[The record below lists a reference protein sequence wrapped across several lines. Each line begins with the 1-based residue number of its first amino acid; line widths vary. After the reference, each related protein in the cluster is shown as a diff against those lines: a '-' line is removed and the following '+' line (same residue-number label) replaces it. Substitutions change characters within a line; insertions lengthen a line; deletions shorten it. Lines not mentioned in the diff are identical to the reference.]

1 MFLKINISKNKM
13 FKRKTKDGKDE
24 KETKETLDTVKK
36 EIEKMTKGIAD
47 KEAEIAQQQAKAT
60 SLREEAK
67 ELLKKN
73 DKDGAERKLKLMQNV
88 NGQIKTASQVVNQL
102 STVLASLETRRE
114 QIELK
119 MSATVATK
127 MLDKT
132 AAMGDQ
138 ATDLL
143 TNIRE
148 HEQMS
153 ADFLSQLN
161 DGDRDKAAAVANDLA
176 DLMAELDQENF
187 ADIPVTLPGQVAASS
202 NLDVMVEI

>member
-1 MFLKINISKNKM
+1 M
-13 FKRKTKDGKDE
+13 FKRKTKDGNDDK
-24 KETKETLDTVKK
+24 KTKEALDTVKK

-47 KEAEIAQQQAKAT
+47 KEAEIALQQAKAT

-88 NGQIKTASQVVNQL
+88 NSQIKTSSQVVNQL

-127 MLDKT
+127 MLDNT

-138 ATDLL
+138 AADLL
-143 TNIRE
+143 SNIRE

-153 ADFLSQLN
+153 ADFLTQLN
-161 DGDRDKAAAVANDLA
+161 EGDRDKASAIANDLA
-176 DLMAELDQENF
+176 NLMAEIDEENF
-187 ADIPVTLPGQVAASS
+187 ADIPVSLPGQVAAS
-202 NLDVMVEI
+202 NDLDIMVEI

>member
-1 MFLKINISKNKM
+1 M
-13 FKRKTKDGKDE
+13 FKRKTKDGNDDK
-24 KETKETLDTVKK
+24 KTKEALDTVKK

-47 KEAEIAQQQAKAT
+47 KEAEIALQQAKVT

-88 NGQIKTASQVVNQL
+88 NSQIKTSSQVVNQL

-127 MLDKT
+127 MLDNT

-138 ATDLL
+138 AADLL
-143 TNIRE
+143 SNIRE

-153 ADFLSQLN
+153 ADFLTQLN
-161 DGDRDKAAAVANDLA
+161 EGDRDKASAIANDLA
-176 DLMAELDQENF
+176 NLMAEIDEENF
-187 ADIPVTLPGQVAASS
+187 ADIPVSLPGQVAAS
-202 NLDVMVEI
+202 NDLDIMVEIRAICK

>member
-1 MFLKINISKNKM
+1 M
-13 FKRKTKDGKDE
+13 FKRKTKDGNDDK
-24 KETKETLDTVKK
+24 KTKETLDTVKK

-88 NGQIKTASQVVNQL
+88 NNQIKTASQVVNQL
-102 STVLASLETRRE
+102 STVLSSLETRRE

-119 MSATVATK
+119 MSATVAAK
-127 MLDKT
+127 MLDNT

-143 TNIRE
+143 SNIRE

-153 ADFLSQLN
+153 ADFLTQLN
-161 DGDRDKAAAVANDLA
+161 EGDRDKASAIANDLA
-176 DLMAELDQENF
+176 NLMAEIDEENF
-187 ADIPVTLPGQVAASS
+187 ADIPVSLPGQVTAS
-202 NLDVMVEI
+202 NDLDVMVEI

>member
-1 MFLKINISKNKM
+1 M

-148 HEQMS
+148 HEQVS

>member
-1 MFLKINISKNKM
+1 M

>member
-1 MFLKINISKNKM
+1 M

-132 AAMGDQ
+132 AVMGDQ

>member
-1 MFLKINISKNKM
+1 M

-148 HEQMS
+148 HEQIS

>member
-1 MFLKINISKNKM
+1 M
-13 FKRKTKDGKDE
+13 
-24 KETKETLDTVKK
+24 
-36 EIEKMTKGIAD
+36 
-47 KEAEIAQQQAKAT
+47 
-60 SLREEAK
+60 REEAK

-88 NGQIKTASQVVNQL
+88 NSQIKTSSQVVNQL

-127 MLDKT
+127 MLDNT

-138 ATDLL
+138 AADLL
-143 TNIRE
+143 SNIRE

-153 ADFLSQLN
+153 ADFLTQLN
-161 DGDRDKAAAVANDLA
+161 EGDRDKASAIANDLA
-176 DLMAELDQENF
+176 NLMAEIDEENF
-187 ADIPVTLPGQVAASS
+187 ADIPVSLPGQVAAS
-202 NLDVMVEI
+202 NDLDIMVEI

>member
-1 MFLKINISKNKM
+1 M
-13 FKRKTKDGKDE
+13 FKRKTKDGNDDK
-24 KETKETLDTVKK
+24 KTKEALDTVKK

-47 KEAEIAQQQAKAT
+47 KEAEIALQQAKVT

-88 NGQIKTASQVVNQL
+88 NSQIKTSSQVVNQL

-127 MLDKT
+127 MLDNT

-138 ATDLL
+138 AADLL
-143 TNIRE
+143 SNIRE

-153 ADFLSQLN
+153 ADFLTQLN
-161 DGDRDKAAAVANDLA
+161 EGDRDKASAIANDLA
-176 DLMAELDQENF
+176 NLMAEIDEENF
-187 ADIPVTLPGQVAASS
+187 ADIPVSLPGQVAAS
-202 NLDVMVEI
+202 NDLDIMVEI